1 VNEPNLENP
10 NLEPVAYEAGKT
22 TLWNQSWRDVYDKFG
37 DAIRA
42 RARREGLN
50 EHSQDDVVQEVMS
63 SLIQVQLGQQPGHD
77 PGKTT
82 FQKWFWGV
90 IHNRIRSVRRKDR
103 KLVLPE
109 PVGVSPTAEQN
120 QPKSPEIEVP
130 PPNFAQMEEDK
141 WRQAL
146 LAAAMRRV
154 QKRVSA
160 KNFDIFTRLINKT
173 ATPDQLAKENCPPG
187 CDAAGLIKA
196 RNAVDQANDRCKRMV
211 QEEARGLQQAWK
223 DIR

>member
-1 VNEPNLENP
+1 VNELNLENI
-10 NLEPVAYEAGKT
+10 NWEPVAYEAGKT
-22 TLWNQSWRDVYDKFG
+22 TLWNQSWKDVYDKFG

-77 PGKTT
+77 PGKVT
-82 FQKWFWGV
+82 FQRWFWGL

-103 KLVLPE
+103 KLVLAQPA
-109 PVGVSPTAEQN
+109 PANAERD

-130 PPNFAQMEEDK
+130 PPDFAQMEEDE

-154 QKRVSA
+154 QKRVSV
-160 KNFDIFTRLINKT
+160 KNFDIFTRLITKT
-173 ATPDQLAKENCPPG
+173 ATPDQLAKEYCLPD
-187 CDAAGLIKA
+187 CDAADQIKA

-211 QEEARGLQQAWK
+211 QEEARSLQQAWK